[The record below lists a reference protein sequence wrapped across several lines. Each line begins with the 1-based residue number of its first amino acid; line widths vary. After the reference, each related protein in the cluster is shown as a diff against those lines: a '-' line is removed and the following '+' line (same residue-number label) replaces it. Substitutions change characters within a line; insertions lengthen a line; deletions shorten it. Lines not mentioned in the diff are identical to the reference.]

1 MKNLK
6 DILYRTSIEAI
17 KGSTDLTIN
26 KIEFDSRKVSGGDVF
41 VAIKGTIADGHQYIQ
56 KCIEQGA
63 VAIICEVFPEEIQD
77 GITYI
82 QVDNSHK
89 ALAFMAA
96 NYYDNP
102 SEKLKLVGVTGT
114 NGKTTIATLLY
125 TMFENAGYK
134 SGWLSTVKTK
144 VHKTKFPPRLTPPD
158 WLTKINTQNQLV

>member
-41 VAIKGTIADGHQYIQ
+41 VDIKGTIADGHQYIQ

-63 VAIICEVFPEEIQD
+63 VAIICEVFPEEILD

-114 NGKTTIATLLY
+114 NGKTTIASLLY

-134 SGWLSTVKTK
+134 SGLLSTVKIK
-144 VHKTKFPPRLTPPD
+144 VHQAEFPATHTTPDSLT
-158 WLTKINTQNQLV
+158 INYYLNE

>member
-1 MKNLK
+1 MKSLK
-6 DILYRTSIEAI
+6 DIVGKATIEAI
-17 KGSTDLTIN
+17 KGSTDLAIS
-26 KIEFDSRKVSGGDVF
+26 KIEFDSRKVSTGDVF
-41 VAIKGTIADGHQYIQ
+41 VAIKGTISDGHQYIS

-63 VAIICEVFPEEIQD
+63 VAIICETFPEEIVD

-82 QVDNSHK
+82 QVNNAHK
-89 ALAFMAA
+89 ALAFMAS

-134 SGWLSTVKTK
+134 SGLLSTVK
-144 VHKTKFPPRLTPPD
+144 
-158 WLTKINTQNQLV
+158 

>member
-1 MKNLK
+1 MKLLK
-6 DILYRTSIEAI
+6 DILYKTSIDAI
-17 KGSTDLTIN
+17 KGSTDRAIN
-26 KIEFDSRKVSGGDVF
+26 KIEFDSRKVSSGDVF
-41 VAIKGTIADGHQYIQ
+41 VAIGGTVSDGHLYID

-63 VAIICEVFPEEIQD
+63 IAIVCEVFPEEIVD

-82 QVDNSHK
+82 QVNNSQK
-89 ALAFMAA
+89 ALAFMAS

-134 SGWLSTVKTK
+134 SGLLSTVKIR
-144 VHKTKFPPRLTPPD
+144 VHQSEFPATH
-158 WLTKINTQNQLV
+158 T

>member
-1 MKNLK
+1 
-6 DILYRTSIEAI
+6 I

-41 VAIKGTIADGHQYIQ
+41 VASKGTIADGHQYIQ

-89 ALAFMAA
+89 ALACMAA
-96 NYYDNP
+96 HYYDNP

-134 SGWLSTVKTK
+134 SGLLSTVKIK
-144 VHKTKFPPRLTPPD
+144 VHQTEFPATHTTPDSLT
-158 WLTKINTQNQLV
+158 INYYLNEMVESGVEFCFMEV